1 MLESLENN
9 EVILLMYLADE
20 LPLVDRQE
28 VEQMLAG
35 DSSLRRELDGLRA
48 AQELFEDRLARLDDV
63 ETLSSQMAMTR
74 RISRAMRQ
82 HFADRAARAAKAP
95 APLHSRAAIPLWVYP
110 TAAAAILF
118 LAFIFW
124 VANFGSG
131 SHRMA
136 LNTKAPTIVAGAP
149 DATQPANGQ
158 PANAQS
164 DPDPKAAQLAQE
176 IEASFGPSTEKDD
189 NQMLALRVD
198 PRAALWSD
206 QDE

>member
-136 LNTKAPTIVAGAP
+136 L
-149 DATQPANGQ
+149 ANGQ